1 MVKPGGRLVAI
12 TGEGFAP
19 EAKSTAG
26 LFKDIG
32 NKAQIAGLIHVDG
45 TNIYKKY
52 CTTFSNQLIVLD
64 KTGEASDTS
73 KIVRKSV
80 DTIPDLINAL
90 EDIRN
95 ARPPIQGRPVA
106 DARGRKAGDEGAR
119 HSGSNARV
127 PGDANLSDKPGDSDG
142 VLSGSRQD
150 DSGTVP
156 SGAKRELRKN
166 DRKDDLG
173 RRSDAEGVSKRDAS
187 GSVRT
192 DKRGVRERSDPDRLV
207 TEKVTNEKAEVQ
219 ENETFSSYVPSVSV
233 KGAKPQPTKLVGPM
247 LRGISRPETAV
258 GEMED

>member
-166 DRKDDLG
+166 DRKDGLG

-219 ENETFSSYVPSVSV
+219 ENETFTSYVPSVSV
-233 KGAKPQPTKLVGPM
+233 KGAKPQLTKLVGPM